1 MDESINND
9 NEKNISELST
19 NSDKLTNNFT
29 CSDKL
34 NCYCV
39 NCQIPYENWLA
50 IGKYLYEQ
58 NLNNIDEHNYDTT
71 NSNYDTTNSNYDTT
85 NSNNDTNNTD
95 NSDNSDNE
103 ENFVFKKVILFDKT
117 IYLDDYIDNLEKTI
131 LSTFK
136 YDLIYKNDE
145 IMIYNINDTECHLT
159 NLLIHINAYS
169 TKIIKIELIS
179 ESKSQFIKSPIYE
192 KIILFNQQK

>member
-58 NLNNIDEHNYDTT
+58 NLNNIDDDNYE
-71 NSNYDTTNSNYDTT
+71 TT
-85 NSNNDTNNTD
+85 NSNNNTNNT
-95 NSDNSDNE
+95 DNSDNE
-103 ENFVFKKVILFDKT
+103 ENFVFKKVILFDKI

-169 TKIIKIELIS
+169 TKIVKIELIS